1 MEPDL
6 VIFGALH
13 RDLVGV
19 LEHEHVSA
27 ASNPVEF
34 SLSTGGVGANV
45 ARAAVRSGHISSV
58 RLVTPVGEKGL
69 DGDIANVGFA
79 DIDVCAVPVPGTR
92 AGRYVAIM
100 DSEGQLVSGYADTA
114 ACNTVEHGALLNE
127 CPASAR
133 TVVLDANLSPSTLE
147 GLVTALPIYRIAL
160 GVSPAKAHRL
170 LPLADRIELLICN
183 RREAAAMTSLPTD
196 TDARALSDALAA
208 AGFETHVLTDGQAPV
223 IVNDAD
229 GTASIDV
236 PAITTTG
243 RGTANGAGD
252 ALSGATIAAVHA
264 GLALREAVSSAGLP
278 AASGILRGS

>member
-1 MEPDL
+1 
-6 VIFGALH
+6 
-13 RDLVGV
+13 
-19 LEHEHVSA
+19 
-27 ASNPVEF
+27 
-34 SLSTGGVGANV
+34 
-45 ARAAVRSGHISSV
+45 
-58 RLVTPVGEKGL
+58 
-69 DGDIANVGFA
+69 
-79 DIDVCAVPVPGTR
+79 
-92 AGRYVAIM
+92 
-100 DSEGQLVSGYADTA
+100 
-114 ACNTVEHGALLNE
+114 
-127 CPASAR
+127 
-133 TVVLDANLSPSTLE
+133 
-147 GLVTALPIYRIAL
+147 
-160 GVSPAKAHRL
+160 
-170 LPLADRIELLICN
+170 
-183 RREAAAMTSLPTD
+183 MTSLPTD